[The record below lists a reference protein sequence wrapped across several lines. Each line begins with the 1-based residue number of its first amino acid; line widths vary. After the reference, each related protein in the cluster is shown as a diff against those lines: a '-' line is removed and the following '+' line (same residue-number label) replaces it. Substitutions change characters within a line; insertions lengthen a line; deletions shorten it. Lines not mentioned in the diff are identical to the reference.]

1 MVEMNVKKITFSML
15 SLTFMVASWST
26 RSSEL
31 VYTPMSPT
39 FGGSPLNGSI
49 LLAKASAQN
58 KHKAPL
64 NRKSYADKFEE
75 SLQRSYIN
83 KIVREVTNL
92 AFGEDTESSVF
103 NKDSIFTS
111 GDYQIEIV
119 TSNPDSI
126 TVQITNTLTGEIT
139 VVEMPRFG

>member
-1 MVEMNVKKITFSML
+1 MNNKIIFFIITLTITTISSNVK
-15 SLTFMVASWST
+15 
-26 RSSEL
+26 SSEL

-39 FGGSPLNGSI
+39 FGGNPLNGNI

-58 KHKAPL
+58 KHKASL
-64 NRKSYADKFEE
+64 NSKSYAEKFEE

-92 AFGEDTESSVF
+92 AFGEETDNSVF
-103 NKDSIFTS
+103 DQDSIFIS
-111 GDYQIEIV
+111 GDYEIEII

-126 TVQITNTLTGEIT
+126 TVQITNTLTSEVTI
-139 VVEMPRFG
+139 VEMPRFG